1 MAFQLVEKHK
11 KNDEKSEDGRRINI
25 YTGRPFSH
33 KLLSRGVLL
42 INYECIRYR
51 TGHQHWGSLHCR
63 TPVMQANTGE
73 IPLLF
78 RLRSAVVPC
87 IGFVKV
93 ARLGERLTSPPKD
106 GGQLRVSIS
115 RTNVNLFVQEE
126 TLKVGNR
133 ISTKTET
140 NSETKAYRSFS
151 CYVIAAML
159 EDDKKRFL
167 INLCF

>member
-1 MAFQLVEKHK
+1 
-11 KNDEKSEDGRRINI
+11 
-25 YTGRPFSH
+25 
-33 KLLSRGVLL
+33 
-42 INYECIRYR
+42 
-51 TGHQHWGSLHCR
+51 
-63 TPVMQANTGE
+63 MQANTGE
-73 IPLLF
+73 IPVLF

-93 ARLGERLTSPPKD
+93 ARLGQRLNVPT
-106 GGQLRVSIS
+106 QRLLRVSIS
-115 RTNVNLFVQEE
+115 RTNVNLFIQEE

-133 ISTKTET
+133 ISTKIET

-151 CYVIAAML
+151 CYVIAVML